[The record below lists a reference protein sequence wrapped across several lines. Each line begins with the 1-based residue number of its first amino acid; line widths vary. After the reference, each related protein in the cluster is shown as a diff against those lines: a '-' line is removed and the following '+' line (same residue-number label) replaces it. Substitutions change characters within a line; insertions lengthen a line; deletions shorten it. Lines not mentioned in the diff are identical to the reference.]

1 MPWEIPRETN
11 VWIDPYKPNVKTEE
25 KLLWFAFL
33 NKWYQIFF
41 KNPYFYIRWFPTSGY
56 GYYCRHKIDD
66 IRVVLADPVFTNT
79 TFLEIVDD
87 IEKRVIEGF
96 GFSSLFEYQK
106 EYFMLIGFWMF
117 ANSSKI
123 NNSQQNCYVKF
134 EHIYQYKDI
143 SNNDVDND
151 IGNPFRTI
159 VQWEHLKYFQVL
171 VCSNMNL

>member
-1 MPWEIPRETN
+1 M
-11 VWIDPYKPNVKTEE
+11 
-25 KLLWFAFL
+25 
-33 NKWYQIFF
+33 
-41 KNPYFYIRWFPTSGY
+41 
-56 GYYCRHKIDD
+56 
-66 IRVVLADPVFTNT
+66 LADPVFTNT
-79 TFLEIVDD
+79 TFLEIIDD
-87 IEKRVIEGF
+87 IEKGVIEGF
-96 GFSSLFEYQK
+96 GFSSLFKYQK

-171 VCSNMNL
+171 VCSNMNLY